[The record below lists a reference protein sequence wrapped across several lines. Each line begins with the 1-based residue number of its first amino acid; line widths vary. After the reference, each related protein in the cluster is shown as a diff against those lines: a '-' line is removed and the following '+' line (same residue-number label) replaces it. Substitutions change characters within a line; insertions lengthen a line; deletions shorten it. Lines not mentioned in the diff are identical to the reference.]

1 MYEPKCGLNELMMS
15 WGHDE
20 YLYRVL
26 KHNKSTLPEQA
37 LCIIRFHSFYP
48 WHTSGD
54 YEHLMTE
61 KDEEMKQWVL
71 RFK

>member
-1 MYEPKCGLNELMMS
+1 MYEPKCGLQKLMMS

-37 LCIIRFHSFYP
+37 LRIIRFHSFYP

-54 YEHLMTE
+54 YEHLMSE
-61 KDEEMKQWVL
+61 EDGEMKKWVL